1 MNKAVVIGA
10 GLDQSFAVDVDG
22 VVWGWGLNTL
32 GQIGISTSVSMSS
45 PDTAFIHTPTKV
57 IGLSKEELG
66 GEAKIIEIASGE
78 CFTLFLASNGN
89 VYSCGSSLYGRLGLA
104 ETDQAFNND
113 RQGEKFEGFP
123 VILQPALVTFPESG
137 LDIDDDPIIHISC
150 GSRNSLAITRDGIMF
165 SWGQHNQGGL
175 GLGDCREVYTPT
187 IVIRREG
194 SWKARAI
201 ACGGPHCLALLEKT
215 REGLK

>member
-45 PDTAFIHTPTKV
+45 PDAAFIHTPTKV

-66 GEAKIIEIASGE
+66 GEAKIIKIASGE

-194 SWKARAI
+194 SWKARAT

>member
-1 MNKAVVIGA
+1 MIIGA
-10 GLDQSFAVDVDG
+10 GLHQSFAVDVDG

-32 GQIGISTSVSMSS
+32 GQIGVGASVSTSS
-45 PDTAFIHTPTKV
+45 PDAAFIYTPTKV

-66 GEAKIIEIASGE
+66 GELKIIEIASGE

-104 ETDQAFNND
+104 ETDQAFNNN
-113 RQGEKFEGFP
+113 RQGGNFEECPLVF
-123 VILQPALVTFPESG
+123 QPALVTFPESG
-137 LDIDDDPIIHISC
+137 LDTDEDPIIHISS
-150 GSRNSLAITRDGIMF
+150 GSRNSLAITRDGAMF

-175 GLGDCREVYTPT
+175 GLGSCHEVYTPT

-215 REGLK
+215 EEGLR